1 MAISING
8 SWTSCQ
14 KKITKPQ
21 TSNFKPQTSNSRMST
36 AVIQTTN
43 LNFSFSNGFKT
54 LRDVN
59 LFVPK
64 GSVYGFL
71 GPNGAGKTTTL
82 RLLLGL
88 LKNQQGKLEI
98 FGKEFGSHRIEILK
112 RLGSLIEQP
121 SLYLHLTAKENLDI
135 YRLIYKAD
143 KTRINEVLKI
153 VGLDNTGKKKAKQ
166 FSLGMKQRL
175 SIAIALLHQPELLIL
190 DEPTNGLDPNGIIET
205 RELIKKLNKEHNT
218 TVIVSSHILNEVERM
233 ASHVGIIHKGKMLFQ
248 GPLPELQQ
256 MKTRPTALEINT
268 NDNGRAMQLLQ
279 SQCSAQ
285 QHTDKIVLS
294 FQSNEESA
302 TINKLLVQNGI
313 NVYALHPQQSDLEQL
328 FLDITSNN

>member
-1 MAISING
+1 
-8 SWTSCQ
+8 
-14 KKITKPQ
+14 
-21 TSNFKPQTSNSRMST
+21 MST
-36 AVIQTTN
+36 AVIQTTD
-43 LNFSFSNGFKT
+43 LNFSFSNGAKT
-54 LRDVN
+54 LQDVH

-88 LKNQQGKLEI
+88 LKNQQGRLEI
-98 FGKEFGSHRIEILK
+98 FGKEFASHRIEILK

-135 YRLIYKAD
+135 YRLIYKVD
-143 KTRINEVLKI
+143 KNRINEVLKL
-153 VGLDNTGKKKAKQ
+153 VGLEYTGKKKAKQ

-205 RELIKKLNKEHNT
+205 RELIKKLNREHNT

-248 GPLPELQQ
+248 GTLTELQQ
-256 MKTRPTALEINT
+256 MKSRQTSLEIET
-268 NDNGRAMQLLQ
+268 NDNTTAAQLLQ
-279 SQCSAQ
+279 SFSL
-285 QHTDKIVLS
+285 KSVNGKLVLPFENKS
-294 FQSNEESA
+294 QTA
-302 TINKLLVQNGI
+302 AINKLLVQNGVE
-313 NVYALHPQQSDLEQL
+313 VYALHSQQDDLEQL
-328 FLDITSNN
+328 FLDITSKN

>member
-1 MAISING
+1 
-8 SWTSCQ
+8 
-14 KKITKPQ
+14 
-21 TSNFKPQTSNSRMST
+21 MST
-36 AVIQTTN
+36 AVIQTTD
-43 LNFSFSNGFKT
+43 LSFSFSNGIKT
-54 LRDVN
+54 LQDVN

-98 FGKEFGSHRIEILK
+98 FGKEFSSNRVEILK

-135 YRLIYKAD
+135 YRLIYKVD
-143 KTRINEVLKI
+143 RNRINEVLKI
-153 VGLDNTGKKKAKQ
+153 VGLEYTGKKKTKQ

-205 RELIKKLNKEHNT
+205 RELIKKLNREHNT

-233 ASHVGIIHKGKMLFQ
+233 ASHVGIIHKGRMLFQ
-248 GPLPELQQ
+248 GSLPELQHMTSRQ
-256 MKTRPTALEINT
+256 SALQIET
-268 NDNGRAMQLLQ
+268 NDNDTASRLLQ
-279 SQCSAQ
+279 SFSLKRVN
-285 QHTDKIVLS
+285 DKLVLP
-294 FQSNEESA
+294 FQTREQTA
-302 TINKLLVQNGI
+302 AINRLLVQHGVE
-313 NVYALHPQQSDLEQL
+313 VYALHAQQDDLEQL
-328 FLDITSNN
+328 FLDITSQN

>member
-1 MAISING
+1 MTDYPVIK
-8 SWTSCQ
+8 T
-14 KKITKPQ
+14 
-21 TSNFKPQTSNSRMST
+21 T
-36 AVIQTTN
+36 A
-43 LNFSFSNGFKT
+43 LNFSFSSNVKT
-54 LRDVN
+54 LDNIN
-59 LFVPK
+59 LVVPQ

-98 FGKEFGSHRIEILK
+98 FGKEFSSNRIEILK

-121 SLYLHLTAKENLDI
+121 SLYQHLTADENLEI
-135 YRLIYKAD
+135 YRLIYKSD
-143 KTRINEVLKI
+143 KNRINAVLKI

-218 TVIVSSHILNEVERM
+218 TVIVSSHILNVVERM

-256 MKTRPTALEINT
+256 MKTRQATLEIET
-268 NDNGRAMQLLQ
+268 NNNEAASQLLKAY
-279 SQCSAQ
+279 SV
-285 QHTDKIVLS
+285 KNIGGKLVLS
-294 FQSNEESA
+294 YENKEQTA
-302 TINKLLVQNGI
+302 AINKLLVQNGI
-313 NVYALHPQQSDLEQL
+313 EVYALHPQQSDLEQL
-328 FLDITSNN
+328 FLDITSNNQ

>member
-1 MAISING
+1 MH
-8 SWTSCQ
+8 
-14 KKITKPQ
+14 
-21 TSNFKPQTSNSRMST
+21 T
-36 AVIQTTN
+36 AVIKTTN
-43 LNFSFSNGFKT
+43 LNFSFSNGVKT
-54 LRDVN
+54 LQDVN
-59 LFVPK
+59 LFVPE

-98 FGKEFGSHRIEILK
+98 FGKEFSSHRIEILK

-135 YRLIYKAD
+135 YRLIYKVD
-143 KTRINEVLKI
+143 KNRINEVLKI
-153 VGLDNTGKKKAKQ
+153 VGLDHTGKKKAKQ

-248 GPLPELQQ
+248 GPLSELQQ
-256 MKTRPTALEINT
+256 MKSRQTALEIET
-268 NDNGRAMQLLQ
+268 NDNAIAAQLLQ
-279 SQCSAQ
+279 SFSL
-285 QHTDKIVLS
+285 KSLNGKLVLP
-294 FQSNEESA
+294 FENKEQTA
-302 TINKLLVQNGI
+302 AINKLLVKNGVD
-313 NVYALHPQQSDLEQL
+313 VYTLHSRQDDLEQL
-328 FLDITSNN
+328 FLDITSKN

>member
-1 MAISING
+1 MTDYPVIK
-8 SWTSCQ
+8 T
-14 KKITKPQ
+14 
-21 TSNFKPQTSNSRMST
+21 T
-36 AVIQTTN
+36 A
-43 LNFSFSNGFKT
+43 LNFSFSSGIKT
-54 LRDVN
+54 LDNIN
-59 LFVPK
+59 LVVPQ

-98 FGKEFGSHRIEILK
+98 FGKEFSSHRIEILK

-121 SLYLHLTAKENLDI
+121 SLYQHLTAKENLEI
-135 YRLIYKAD
+135 YRLLYHVD
-143 KTRINEVLKI
+143 KNRITEVLKI

-190 DEPTNGLDPNGIIET
+190 DEPTNDLDPNGIIET

-233 ASHVGIIHKGKMLFQ
+233 ASHVGIIHKGKMLFK
-248 GPLPELQQ
+248 GSLPELQQ
-256 MKTRPTALEINT
+256 MKTRPTTLEIET
-268 NDNGRAMQLLQ
+268 NNNEAAAQLLQ
-279 SQCSAQ
+279 SYPLKNIAG
-285 QHTDKIVLS
+285 KLVLS
-294 FQSNEESA
+294 HESKEHVA
-302 TINKLLVQNGI
+302 AINKLLVQNGI
-313 NVYALHPQQSDLEQL
+313 EVYALHPQQSDLEQL
-328 FLDITSNN
+328 FLDITSSN